1 MATSAIMSGLM
12 PTRRPYRAT
21 FSTVVSAAL
30 HAAVLIGLAATSI
43 RIASENRDV
52 IPLVIRQPAPPPP
65 PPGFG
70 TGVVASSPVVAP
82 PVPRPIEPAPQ
93 IKPAEVKPLEP
104 KPIEKP
110 KIAAKPQPKARPA
123 PKPVVQAAPAPVP
136 DAIDVAAAPAD
147 SGAGPAGGVVGG
159 VAGGQ
164 TGGVV
169 GGRRGGRGDDIWRA
183 DEVAVPPKLIES
195 VRPSYP
201 SIARARGQEA
211 VVVVQAV
218 IDRGGSVES
227 SGLEVVE
234 SKPPFD
240 DAALDAFRRWKFQ
253 PGRDD
258 SGQLVRVLVRQPI
271 RFQLR

>member
-21 FSTVVSAAL
+21 FPTVVSAAL
-30 HAAVLIGLAATSI
+30 HAAVLIGLATTSI
-43 RIASENRDV
+43 RIATENRDV

-65 PPGFG
+65 PPGSG
-70 TGVVASSPVVAP
+70 TAVVASAPVIAP
-82 PVPRPIEPAPQ
+82 PVPRPIEPASQ
-93 IKPAEVKPLEP
+93 IKPAKVKPLEP

-110 KIAAKPQPKARPA
+110 KIAAKPKPKAKPSPQPA
-123 PKPVVQAAPAPVP
+123 VEAAPASAPAAVP
-136 DAIDVAAAPAD
+136 MPAAPTDKRAD
-147 SGAGPAGGVVGG
+147 PAGGVAGG

-164 TGGVV
+164 IGGVV
-169 GGRRGGRGDDIWRA
+169 GGRRGGRGDDVWRA
-183 DEVAVPPKLIES
+183 DEVAVPPRLIES

-240 DAALDAFRRWKFQ
+240 DAALAAFRRWKFQ